1 MRVTGG
7 AQAKGG
13 KYLALG
19 ALFLVSSQGSKQTL
33 LINECALSHNGPDKA
48 TGFYYLIILYD

>member
-19 ALFLVSSQGSKQTL
+19 TLFLVSSQGSKQTL

-48 TGFYYLIILYD
+48 TGFY